1 MNPQGE
7 RLLQT
12 VRPLCLTPKITDME
26 RKFENYS
33 QMTFNEKRVLK
44 VLSMVYDEANV
55 LTDKFDDL
63 CRADVCKKV
72 LNDYK
77 RTNERAVILRGRINH
92 LVHIADTLNKN
103 YPERNRELFSP
114 FEAEN
119 RAFYD
124 SYTDA
129 RRYFA

>member
-1 MNPQGE
+1 
-7 RLLQT
+7 
-12 VRPLCLTPKITDME
+12 ME

-55 LTDKFDDL
+55 LTGKFDEL

-77 RTNERAVILRGRINH
+77 RTNERAVILRSRINH

-103 YPERNRELFSP
+103 HPERSQDLLRP
-114 FEAEN
+114 FEFEN
-119 RAFYD
+119 HCFYD

-129 RRYFA
+129 HRYFA